1 LRRLAIHLFDLDSL
15 LAVVEVELEL
25 NGTRPSLHR
34 DLHRRHRIHLRSLHS
49 IAAVVPMSVGA
60 VSRENQTHRLLLHD
74 KAVMAQG
81 LFSAVSQAV
90 VELVEATTGRNYR
103 PATVH
108 KERLPL
114 PELLDEL
121 PVR

>member
-1 LRRLAIHLFDLDSL
+1 
-15 LAVVEVELEL
+15 
-25 NGTRPSLHR
+25 
-34 DLHRRHRIHLRSLHS
+34 
-49 IAAVVPMSVGA
+49 MSVGA